1 MSGKRLTEILT
12 PDPAFALQWEAIV
25 PIATNPFIVAEI
37 CQMAFAAAAAGLVIM
52 ATGAWIVGGGLMP
65 GDLTVMLQASAV
77 FFIVIV
83 AAFLVIALVFF
94 RNRYYALYSFTPQ
107 GIHHEGTR
115 GRAETGTPF
124 TWGTRP
130 EPVQG
135 FVFGKS
141 TRAKDLPWDK
151 VDRFIDFP
159 SMRSIQLK
167 RGRWHLLRLYTPD
180 SETHERVA
188 AYLNDRLHE
197 AGA

>member
-1 MSGKRLTEILT
+1 MSRKKLADILT
-12 PDPAFALQWEAIV
+12 PDPAFALQWEAVV
-25 PIATNPFIVAEI
+25 PIATNPFIMAEV
-37 CQMAFAAAAAGLVIM
+37 CQMAFAASAAGLIIM
-52 ATGAWIVGGGLMP
+52 ATGIWIVGGGLAP
-65 GDLTVMLQASAV
+65 GDLSVMLQASAV

-115 GRAETGTPF
+115 GRAEIGTPF
-124 TWGTRP
+124 TWSLRP
-130 EPVQG
+130 ESVQG
-135 FVFGKS
+135 YVFGKS

-151 VDRFIDFP
+151 IDRFIDFP

-180 SETHERVA
+180 SETHERVV
-188 AYLNDRLHE
+188 AYLAERLRE
-197 AGA
+197 TGA